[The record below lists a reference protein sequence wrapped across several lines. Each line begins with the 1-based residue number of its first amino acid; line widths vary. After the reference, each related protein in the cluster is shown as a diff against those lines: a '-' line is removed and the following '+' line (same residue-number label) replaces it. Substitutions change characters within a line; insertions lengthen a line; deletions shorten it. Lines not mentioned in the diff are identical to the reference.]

1 VRRVKRLDLF
11 LFPASRLTNS
21 TTCDWIRIQ
30 NMIAF
35 QLAPPP
41 SNLIKFIPPLPV
53 LLLGDR
59 LNARRLPGRAC
70 EGSMPS
76 LHGSVALVPAF
87 EEAVKVLDVQ

>member
-1 VRRVKRLDLF
+1 
-11 LFPASRLTNS
+11 
-21 TTCDWIRIQ
+21 
-30 NMIAF
+30 MIAF